1 MLGYIRTYSRQ
12 EETIASSEFSAQ
24 GTLIS
29 VRGNAT
35 RIRTKN
41 SHENV
46 QYNTKNRSSHTTFSD
61 TRFSMLIDRSHRYT
75 WGLKINTLD
84 GRDFTDH
91 SYQM

>member
-12 EETIASSEFSAQ
+12 EETVASSEFSAQ

-41 SHENV
+41 SHEKSAV
-46 QYNTKNRSSHTTFSD
+46 QHTKTEAVTQHSP
-61 TRFSMLIDRSHRYT
+61 I
-75 WGLKINTLD
+75 LD
-84 GRDFTDH
+84 FPC
-91 SYQM
+91 